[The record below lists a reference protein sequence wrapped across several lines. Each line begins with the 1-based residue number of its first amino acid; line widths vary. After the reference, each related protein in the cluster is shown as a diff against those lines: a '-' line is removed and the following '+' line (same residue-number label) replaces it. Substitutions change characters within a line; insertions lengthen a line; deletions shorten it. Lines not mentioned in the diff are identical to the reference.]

1 MLTHIRVTLSPHP
14 STPNPLRSKSFDM
27 HSVVAATEDLFH
39 FILSKKGE
47 RVRVFLVRDIIAAA
61 DAFLDD
67 EVVGRMFN
75 EKPESRV
82 SLESEEHALVMRVV
96 NGFRYLRLAIKLAP
110 EVWTEMLIRMAVM
123 PDVHKFTLDVVSSL
137 FIHFKGKFHKLLL
150 FVYLDLC
157 TRWNKP
163 AALRSFEMSI
173 VLLKF
178 RRKVV

>member
-1 MLTHIRVTLSPHP
+1 
-14 STPNPLRSKSFDM
+14 M
-27 HSVVAATEDLFH
+27 HSVVAATEDRFH
-39 FILSKKGE
+39 FILSKKGK

-61 DAFLDD
+61 YAFLDD

-82 SLESEEHALVMRVV
+82 SLESEEHAMVMRVV

-137 FIHFKGKFHKLLL
+137 FIHFKGKIPETTFVCISRLMHKMEQ
-150 FVYLDLC
+150 
-157 TRWNKP
+157 TR
-163 AALRSFEMSI
+163 SSSEF
-173 VLLKF
+173 
-178 RRKVV
+178 